1 MMTHLTIIGIS
12 LLIVIISYYFRFLS
26 LSGSLATFILAE
38 ILLEAGGIK
47 FIYPILSFFLLS
59 SILSKISKKYF
70 SFGDEILEKGSRRD
84 HLQVIANGGFPGMI
98 VLSGL
103 LLNIEVYNLYLVSLA
118 AAAADTWSTEI
129 GLIYGRNPV
138 RITEPWKPIQKGMSG
153 GVSWQGF
160 SGGILG
166 SFSVAVFNLTQ
177 NQSTILSMSFIV
189 LFGFLGTILDSYI
202 GATVQGLYD
211 CHECGKRTER
221 KIHCNKKTNLIKGY
235 GFITNDVVNILS
247 PALST
252 LFYVLVI

>member
-1 MMTHLTIIGIS
+1 
-12 LLIVIISYYFRFLS
+12 
-26 LSGSLATFILAE
+26 
-38 ILLEAGGIK
+38 
-47 FIYPILSFFLLS
+47 
-59 SILSKISKKYF
+59 
-70 SFGDEILEKGSRRD
+70 
-84 HLQVIANGGFPGMI
+84 
-98 VLSGL
+98 
-103 LLNIEVYNLYLVSLA
+103 VSLA

-166 SFSVAVFNLTQ
+166 SFSVAVFSLTQ

-235 GFITNDVVNILS
+235 GFITNDIVNILS